1 MSWRFVAGALALL
14 FIVGVSALTGM
25 AGASVALQR
34 PSHDLILAS
43 TSSKLAASYAADPR
57 GTEPE
62 LVPLE
67 PRIIEEVA
75 KDREVPAAPARV
87 PPYLPGQGTPTSTA
101 EPPTPTP
108 PG

>member
-14 FIVGVSALTGM
+14 FIVGVSALTAM

-34 PSHDLILAS
+34 PSHDPILAS

-57 GTEPE
+57 CTEPE

-67 PRIIEEVA
+67 PRIIEGG
-75 KDREVPAAPARV
+75 
-87 PPYLPGQGTPTSTA
+87 GQGPRS
-101 EPPTPTP
+101 
-108 PG
+108 PGGAGTGPSLSPGPGDTHIDR